1 MAAGAP
7 GQRWHPPPADG
18 GAVLHFYNSLVD
30 EKVPFVPAAGAGSR
44 QISWYACGPTVY
56 DSAHMGHARN
66 YVTFDV
72 IRRVLEDY
80 FGYNVLYVMNV
91 TDVDDKI
98 ILRARRNHL
107 LAAYRAAEADAAKVA
122 QEAGAAIQAAVD
134 KQAKKQQAMQ
144 AKVAGVTD
152 SRQRTE
158 LEAALKQE
166 EHKAKQLAGVQAAFQ
181 ALLAGAS
188 PPSVDALLGV
198 AGDQLAEALDAAHGS
213 SVTDPG
219 IFRAHAAKYEAEF
232 FADMDALG
240 VRRPDVLTRVV
251 EFLPEIVAYVSRIV
265 DNGMAYESNGSVYF
279 DTAKFKE
286 AGHVYG
292 KCKPSSVGN
301 AALAAESEAN
311 FETSE
316 KRGPQDFAL
325 WKAAKPGEPAW
336 DSPWGKGR
344 PGWHIECSAMASRI
358 IGARMDI
365 HSGGEDLKFPHHDN
379 ELAQAE
385 AFFHT
390 EGCCQWV
397 NYFLHSGH
405 LEIEG
410 LKMSKSLKNFITIRE
425 ALTQFSGRQLR
436 LMFLMAPWN
445 KTVSYGETM
454 RAEMRAREGAI
465 KNFFQNV
472 DVALRGAAAAEAAT
486 AAKWEA
492 EEVALSDAVQEA
504 QARVHEALLDNINTA
519 GALDALAGLIKATNL
534 YLAAKQDAAAAAAAA
549 PPSDAGLAAAG
560 PQPLLLRKAAAY
572 VTRILSVFGVLP
584 GPGDTLGL
592 GGEGGGSSDAA
603 GASYLDAF
611 AAFRDEVRRQ
621 QPPPPAEL
629 PGGPRGAA
637 RASPPTPPPAAAPQM
652 RGLAKAKAAPGELL
666 AACDRVRDDA
676 LPLLGV
682 RLEDRPDG
690 TAVWKLDDPA
700 VLAAERAEK
709 LAAAA
714 EAARR
719 KLANALDKKAKELDK
734 LQKLA
739 ALPGER
745 EALADRYSAFEPDS
759 GEPTHDKD
767 GAPLEG
773 KAREKG
779 RKDLEKVRK
788 VREPLAKRL
797 AEDPNALAALEAE
810 VADLTAQ
817 LAAMPGGAAS

>member
-1 MAAGAP
+1 MAQR
-7 GQRWHPPPADG
+7 GQREWYRPDTDQQ
-18 GAVLHFYNSLVD
+18 AVLQFYNSLLD
-30 EKVPFVPAAGAGSR
+30 EKVPFIPAAGAGSR

-80 FGYNVLYVMNV
+80 FGYNVMYVMNV

-107 LAAYRAAEADAAKVA
+107 LQQYRQQQQDPQQVA
-122 QEAGAAIQAAVD
+122 QQVEAAIQAAVI
-134 KQAKKQQAMQ
+134 KQARKQQGMTAQ
-144 AKVAGVTD
+144 VSAATD

-158 LEAALKQE
+158 LESALKNE
-166 EHKAKQLAGVQAAFQ
+166 EHKAKQLQQVQADFK
-181 ALLAGAS
+181 ALLAGSS
-188 PPSVDALLGV
+188 PGIQQMLAVGS
-198 AGDQLAEALDAAHGS
+198 DQLAEQLDAQHGS
-213 SVTDPG
+213 EVTDLS
-219 IFRAHAAKYEAEF
+219 IFRAHAAKYEQEF
-232 FADMDALG
+232 FEDMDALG

-251 EFLPEIVAYVSRIV
+251 EFLPEIIDYVQRIV
-265 DNGMAYESNGSVYF
+265 DNGIAYESNGSVYF
-279 DTAKFKE
+279 DTIKFRDL
-286 AGHVYG
+286 GHVYG

-301 AALAAESEAN
+301 ATLAAESEAN

-316 KRGPQDFAL
+316 KRSQQDFAL

-344 PGWHIECSAMASRI
+344 PGWHIECSAMASKI
-358 IGARMDI
+358 IGAKMDI

-385 AFFHT
+385 AYFHHD
-390 EGCCQWV
+390 GCRQWV

-425 ALTQFSGRQLR
+425 ALQQFSARQLR
-436 LMFLMAPWN
+436 LMFIMNPWN

-454 RAEMRAREGAI
+454 RAEMRAREQAI

-472 DVALRGAAAAEAAT
+472 DVALREACGKEAQT
-486 AAKWEA
+486 SAKWEA
-492 EEVALSDAVQEA
+492 DELSLSAAILECQTK
-504 QARVHEALLDNINTA
+504 VHESLLDNINTA

-534 YLAAKQDAAAAAAAA
+534 YLAKKQETAAAAANGTT
-549 PPSDAGLAAAG
+549 SGLLPAG

-572 VTRILSVFGVLP
+572 VTRILSVFGIVQ
-584 GPGDTLGL
+584 GPGDVLGL
-592 GGEGGGSSDAA
+592 GGEGGSSTDAA
-603 GASYLDAF
+603 AASYLDAF
-611 AAFRDEVRRQ
+611 ATFRDEVRS
-621 QPPPPAEL
+621 L
-629 PGGPRGAA
+629 CKSK
-637 RASPPTPPPAAAPQM
+637 ASH
-652 RGLAKAKAAPGELL
+652 GELL
-666 AACDRVRDDA
+666 GVCDRVRDDT
-676 LPLLGV
+676 LPQLGV

-714 EAARR
+714 EAARK
-719 KLANALDKKAKELDK
+719 KLTNALDKKAKELEK

-739 ALPGER
+739 ALPSEQ
-745 EALADRYSAFEPDS
+745 EALADKYSQFDAET
-759 GEPTHDKD
+759 GEPTHDKE
-767 GAPLEG
+767 GQPLDD
-773 KAREKG
+773 KAKAKAK
-779 RKDLEKVRK
+779 KDLEKARK
-788 VREPLAKRL
+788 VREPLTRKL
-797 AEDPNALAALEAE
+797 AEDPAALEI
-810 VADLTAQ
+810 
-817 LAAMPGGAAS
+817 LAAEIAELFKQLEAMQQ